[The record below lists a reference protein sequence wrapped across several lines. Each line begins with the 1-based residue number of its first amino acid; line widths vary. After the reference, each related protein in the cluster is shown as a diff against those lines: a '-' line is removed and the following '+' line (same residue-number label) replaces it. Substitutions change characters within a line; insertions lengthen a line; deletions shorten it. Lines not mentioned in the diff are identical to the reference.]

1 MPVRSNLEKI
11 KQILDETQNV
21 VLDTNVLLCYFMD
34 EIQDINSI
42 LEEYI
47 FKLDSSIMLYGHN
60 LIKTELFYITCRLK
74 GMSEAENLVKKLENI
89 LISISDIWLYKKA
102 ASIKCKYPIAIS
114 DCFSISLAIL
124 QDCPVF
130 FLPEKEL
137 SGEIIEKIKKDY
149 NTKIYQIMI

>member
-1 MPVRSNLEKI
+1 MPVRSNLKKI
-11 KQILDETQNV
+11 KQILDETHNV
-21 VLDTNVLLCYFMD
+21 VLDTSVLLCYFMD

-47 FKLDSSIMLYGHN
+47 FTLDSRITLYGHN

-74 GMSEAENLVKKLENI
+74 GMSEAENLVKRLENI
-89 LISISDIWLYKKA
+89 LNTISDIWLYKKA

-124 QDCPVF
+124 EDCPVF
-130 FLPEKEL
+130 FLQEKEL
-137 SGEIIEKIKKDY
+137 PGELIEKIKKDY
-149 NTKIYQIMI
+149 NVKIYRITI

>member
-1 MPVRSNLEKI
+1 M
-11 KQILDETQNV
+11 KQVLNETQNV
-21 VLDTNVLLCYFMD
+21 VLDTSVLLCYFMD

-47 FKLDSSIMLYGHN
+47 FNLNSKITIYGHN
-60 LIKTELFYITCRLK
+60 FIKTQLFYITCRQK
-74 GMSEAENLVKKLENI
+74 GISEAENLIKKLQNI
-89 LISISDIWLYKKA
+89 MNTISDIWLYKKA
-102 ASIKCKYPIAIS
+102 ASIKCKYPIAIA

-137 SGEIIEKIKKDY
+137 SGELIEKIKMEFNVD
-149 NTKIYQIMI
+149 IYRVEI